1 MAFPFSQE
9 REAAGLAAAEALAFG
24 FSHRLDESED
34 MHSLLLADNN
44 TLLVGGLQ
52 NHVLEIDLNTVQE
65 TQKVWTWVVRRKDPL
80 WELKSRWGYAWA
92 VVC

>member
-1 MAFPFSQE
+1 
-9 REAAGLAAAEALAFG
+9 
-24 FSHRLDESED
+24 

-65 TQKVWTWVVRRKDPL
+65 TQKVWTWVVPRKDPL

>member
-1 MAFPFSQE
+1 M
-9 REAAGLAAAEALAFG
+9 AAGETLSCWL

-34 MHSLLLADNN
+34 MHSLLLTDNN

-65 TQKVWTWVVRRKDPL
+65 TQKV
-80 WELKSRWGYAWA
+80 
-92 VVC
+92 